1 MQVNNVAQ
9 TVEQITRQV
18 STTTPRQQIFSA
30 NDKDAIAYFFM
41 RLQNVYGTAKMQ
53 TQWPDEQSLK
63 LARRE
68 FGTEIAKFG
77 RDQIDEAFQLVHKE
91 RRSANPRFEWPSI
104 DAILGLLTNE
114 GVFTGSAGTLAHK
127 IYAPELP
134 SSTKTERKQMAKN
147 GIADMREALGF

>member
-1 MQVNNVAQ
+1 
-9 TVEQITRQV
+9 
-18 STTTPRQQIFSA
+18 
-30 NDKDAIAYFFM
+30 M
-41 RLQNVYGTAKMQ
+41 RLQNIYGTAKMQ
-53 TQWPDEQSLK
+53 TQWPDEQSLT

-68 FGTEIAKFG
+68 FGREIAKFG

-114 GVFTGSAGTLAHK
+114 GVFTGSAGMGAHK

-134 SSTKTERKQMAKN
+134 SSTKTERKEMAKT